1 MKDDINKALEVLRA
15 GGVILYPTD
24 TVWGLGCDA
33 TNKDAVSKIYK
44 IKQRED
50 NKALIIL
57 MDQPGRMYSYIDEVP
72 EVVDQL
78 MEFAEKPLTLILEG
92 AKNLASNVVNGEDGS
107 VGIRIVKENFCQQ
120 LIQRFKKPIV
130 STSANISGQVSA
142 ATFDEISDEIINA
155 VDYVVAY
162 RQDDL
167 SKVQASSIVKIG
179 KDSSVKII
187 RE

>member
-1 MKDDINKALEVLRA
+1 MKDDLNEALEVLRS

-24 TVWGLGCDA
+24 TIWGLGCDA
-33 TNKDAVSKIYK
+33 TNKDAVSRIYE

-50 NKALIIL
+50 NKSMIVL

-78 MEFAEKPLTLILEG
+78 LEFAEKPLTLILEG
-92 AKNLASNVVNGEDGS
+92 AKNLASNVVNADDGS
-107 VGIRIVKENFCQQ
+107 IGIRIAKDNFCQQ

-130 STSANISGQVSA
+130 STSANVSGQPSA
-142 ATFDEISDEIINA
+142 AIFDEISDELINA
-155 VDYVVAY
+155 VDYVVKY

-167 SKVQASSIVKIG
+167 SKTQASSIIKIG
-179 KDSSVKII
+179 KDSSVKVI